1 MSEPWLI
8 AAAVDSEI
16 RPIRSKLGGC
26 LARPGLGGRVWE
38 GTWKGERIVLVRTG
52 IGPDRAGRTLK
63 GLVLPGSVA
72 AVCSI
77 GYAGAL
83 KDAIRV
89 GDLLIP
95 AELLF
100 LSGANPSRFEPDAF
114 LFHHAC
120 ETARKGGWRFHTE
133 RMLTSDRVVPTEREK
148 RDLGLRWQAGSVE
161 MESSVAARIAF
172 EAGVPFVAVRVA
184 LDELSFSLPDVS
196 GFLRLWKGGQWRS
209 AAAWIV
215 KDPSRFV
222 GLARLWRYSRLGSI
236 RLAAFLEGFLDRGET

>member
-1 MSEPWLI
+1 
-8 AAAVDSEI
+8 
-16 RPIRSKLGGC
+16 
-26 LARPGLGGRVWE
+26 
-38 GTWKGERIVLVRTG
+38 VLVRTG
-52 IGPDRAGRTLK
+52 IGPDRARKTLK

-83 KDAIRV
+83 KDEIHV

-95 AELLF
+95 SELLF
-100 LSGANPSRFEPDAF
+100 LAGANPSRFEPDGF
-114 LFHHAC
+114 LFNHAC
-120 ETARKGGWRFHTE
+120 DTARRGEWRFHSE
-133 RMLTSDRVVPTEREK
+133 RMLTSDRVVPTEQEK

-196 GFLRLWKGGQWRS
+196 GFLRLCKGGQWGS
-209 AAAWIV
+209 AAAWII

-222 GLARLWRYSRLGSI
+222 ALARLWRYSHLGST
-236 RLAAFLEGFLDRGET
+236 RLAAFLERFLDRGGS